1 MSPRSPDVIVIG
13 AGPYGLAAAAELR
26 GAGAGVH
33 VLGAP
38 MSFWKQH
45 MPRGMRLRSPWG
57 ASHIGA
63 PRSAHTLDAFE
74 AARGT
79 PISRPVPLADFV
91 AYGHWFQERNV
102 PEVDSRRVER
112 VEAEGPGFRILLDD
126 GEQITTARVVVAA
139 GIADFAWRPPEFDGL
154 PQDLVS
160 HSSEHADLGRFAGR
174 RVVVVGGGQSAF
186 ESAVLL
192 KENGADV
199 ELLMRAVRTRW
210 VGRATRK
217 GLLGRLLFDRTDV
230 GPVFLSH
237 LIARPRLLRRLPR
250 RVHRDVMRRALA
262 PGASLWLRPRSEGMA
277 ITAGRHVTD
286 LTRSNGHLQLRLDDG
301 TSREVDH
308 VLLATGY
315 RVDVH
320 RYRFLAPELL
330 SGLDCVDGYP
340 VLGEGLASSVPGLHF
355 LGAPAAHSFGPLV
368 RFVSGTE
375 FSARALA
382 RYVTKGQARVTDR
395 GRTDR
400 AFDLVAPDQRSP

>member
-1 MSPRSPDVIVIG
+1 
-13 AGPYGLAAAAELR
+13 
-26 GAGAGVH
+26 
-33 VLGAP
+33 
-38 MSFWKQH
+38 
-45 MPRGMRLRSPWG
+45 
-57 ASHIGA
+57 
-63 PRSAHTLDAFE
+63 
-74 AARGT
+74 
-79 PISRPVPLADFV
+79 
-91 AYGHWFQERNV
+91 
-102 PEVDSRRVER
+102 
-112 VEAEGPGFRILLDD
+112 
-126 GEQITTARVVVAA
+126 
-139 GIADFAWRPPEFDGL
+139 
-154 PQDLVS
+154 
-160 HSSEHADLGRFAGR
+160 
-174 RVVVVGGGQSAF
+174 
-186 ESAVLL
+186 
-192 KENGADV
+192 
-199 ELLMRAVRTRW
+199 
-210 VGRATRK
+210 
-217 GLLGRLLFDRTDV
+217 
-230 GPVFLSH
+230 
-237 LIARPRLLRRLPR
+237 
-250 RVHRDVMRRALA
+250 MRRALA